1 MSQKVRRLA
10 IWHRPSANSRFL
22 TRFYESEIANPST
35 YSGQKQ
41 SERVRNLQ
49 FCLDLLQFKICGWFY
64 WSEIPDTSIP
74 PNQKQSETPAGVH
87 ELSLNQTY
95 GETFPR
101 LNQTGEGFLRIFKH
115 PWCRAGPDF
124 PCKIDLWAPVRQA
137 RYVTQRL
144 GTDKLEPV
152 RLGASVVLQC

>member
-1 MSQKVRRLA
+1 MSQKVRKLA

-22 TRFYESEIANPST
+22 TRLYESEIANPYT

-41 SERVRNLQ
+41 SETWNFVWTFCNLR
-49 FCLDLLQFKICGWFY
+49 FVTRFY
-64 WSEIPDTSIP
+64 RSEIADTSIL
-74 PNQKQSETPAGVH
+74 PNQKQSETLAGVT
-87 ELSLNQTY
+87 ELCLNQTY

-101 LNQTGEGFLRIFKH
+101 LNQTGEGFLRIFKD
-115 PWCRAGPDF
+115 PWCRAGPAF
-124 PCKIDLWAPVRQA
+124 TFKTDLWAPVRQA